1 MSTLFNDFYFIRIL
15 ERTTRLDEKKMV
27 NLFAIVIF
35 AVAATEGAEADS
47 VGQAEGGVASTH
59 KNSCPT
65 GSLKQV
71 VVHCLSQPEL
81 ANVNACLEDA
91 SRDDCA
97 CFSAPE
103 FKSCAAGCWQHL
115 ETAVCPN
122 GPPSPARVAEQASGT
137 GGEGAGAAKGEK
149 ETDGSG
155 DGAEEH
161 SRTTPSQDVA
171 QTAPK
176 KSTPKYPGCTSDD
189 TGNLIKE
196 CFKSGTAIY
205 PHSVCYNIANNLKKT
220 GFFFFFYHLLS
231 IIHY

>member
-1 MSTLFNDFYFIRIL
+1 
-15 ERTTRLDEKKMV
+15 MV

-149 ETDGSG
+149 ETGGSG

-176 KSTPKYPGCTSDD
+176 KSTPKYPGCTSED

-205 PHSVCYNIANNLKKT
+205 PHSVCYNIAYNLKKT
-220 GFFFFFYHLLS
+220 GFFFFFYHLLLLRYPLLTYFRVNQA
-231 IIHY
+231 HA